1 MPVKITNVSQDPA
14 YAMKRRTAS
23 RLQMEPVIAGER
35 LRLRQS
41 RILTDEQAEANK
53 DWLAECERGGVLLIE
68 KDGEKKA
75 ELPTAEAK
83 APVETT
89 APTEPTTFLP
99 PTPAA
104 FEPPPQPVPPPP
116 AFPTPSTPSEATGE
130 ALTPPSGHY
139 RKDDKKRG
147 R

>member
-14 YAMKRRTAS
+14 YALKRRTAS

-41 RILTDEQAEANK
+41 RILTDEQAAANT
-53 DWLAECERGGVLLIE
+53 DWLAECERAGVIIVE
-68 KDGEKKA
+68 RDGETKVQTQPVLA
-75 ELPTAEAK
+75 
-83 APVETT
+83 APDPQQEGEKVI
-89 APTEPTTFLP
+89 
-99 PTPAA
+99 
-104 FEPPPQPVPPPP
+104 PPPPDAVQQPSSPPPPPP
-116 AFPTPSTPSEATGE
+116 APSETPSTEATTQP
-130 ALTPPSGHY
+130 LPNMGH

>member
-53 DWLAECERGGVLLIE
+53 DWLAECERGGVVTIE
-68 KDGEKKA
+68 RDGEKVPT
-75 ELPTAEAK
+75 LPTAEAK

-89 APTEPTTFLP
+89 APTD
-99 PTPAA
+99 PAPFIA
-104 FEPPPQPVPPPP
+104 PPP
-116 AFPTPSTPSEATGE
+116 AAGNEPTLKLPPLPEP
-130 ALTPPSGHY
+130 TPPSETPSSEAGTQPPPMGH
-139 RKDDKKRG
+139 RRDDKKRG